1 MAKTDPFDK
10 YSGDYE
16 KWFETNIHAYESE
29 IRAVSHFIPE
39 KGRGVE
45 IGIGS
50 GLFAQPLGISEGIDP
65 SLEMR
70 KIANSRGLH
79 TQHGVA
85 ENIPLED
92 KSYDYALMVT
102 TICFVDDPEKSVD
115 EIWRI
120 LKDGGR
126 IIIGFV
132 DKNSKIGQVYQ
143 QNKQYSTFY
152 KNAKFFSS
160 EAMKHLLEEKG
171 FTGIEFVQ
179 TLYGNLKEINDV
191 QEYKEGYGE
200 GSFVVVKGEKRR

>member
-179 TLYGNLKEINDV
+179 TLYGNLKEIKYV

>member
-160 EAMKHLLEEKG
+160 EEMKHLLEEKG

-179 TLYGNLKEINDV
+179 TLYGNLKEIKYV